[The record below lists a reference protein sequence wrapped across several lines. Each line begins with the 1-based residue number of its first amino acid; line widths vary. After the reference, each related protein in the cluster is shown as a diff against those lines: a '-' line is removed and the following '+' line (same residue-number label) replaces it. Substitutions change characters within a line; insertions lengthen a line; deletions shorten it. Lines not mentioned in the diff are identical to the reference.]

1 MHQWVSRRSTATLS
15 QCFHAQSCGN
25 IICWIHTVGC
35 FPFFSY
41 FTLSVSLPLLGPFS
55 LVSTCQLLPS
65 VTGVCGNGLTH
76 HPQSVM
82 QGIWGITCNRRVTDL
97 RLAVRHVVTVTLR
110 LLLAA
115 RDETRFSVLT
125 FKLEYKLY
133 VMRHLFLYFQSSGL
147 FFCSFISSAIWSF
160 NQYQY
165 SLLYCYCI
173 NYRWA
178 PSSAVIFRARASYRF
193 LYNYTTDLPV
203 NQVKYKGHFFVFYWL
218 VMTGTSFNN

>member
-125 FKLEYKLY
+125 FKLEYKLSTLWDIY
-133 VMRHLFLYFQSSGL
+133 FFIFNLLVSFSALSSPLQSDHLINTNIVYCTVIVSIIDEPLPAQLFLEPEPRIDSCTIIQQT
-147 FFCSFISSAIWSF
+147 C
-160 NQYQY
+160 
-165 SLLYCYCI
+165 
-173 NYRWA
+173 RW
-178 PSSAVIFRARASYRF
+178 IEWNTKDTF
-193 LYNYTTDLPV
+193 LCFTD
-203 NQVKYKGHFFVFYWL
+203 
-218 VMTGTSFNN
+218 